1 MAYNQRRPTGGYGG
15 SMYDSSTKA
24 SFEEVVASYG
34 QTYTVE
40 RVNKG
45 QWNEGRWFAV
55 GGKQVG
61 YCPKGARPNWDA
73 MEREV
78 ARAFACAQEA

>member
-1 MAYNQRRPTGGYGG
+1 MPYVFRRPTGGYGG
-15 SMYDSSTKA
+15 SAFEPSTKD

-45 QWNEGRWFAV
+45 AWNEGREFFV
-55 GGKQVG
+55 GGEKVG
-61 YCPKGARPNWDA
+61 FWFKGARTDWDS

-78 ARAFACAQEA
+78 ARIFGK